1 MDDLTFN
8 QEIFVALAASEQIKF
23 QARLAGAKI
32 DDKPHRRKSGRDEYG
47 ELLERRARMKQMD
60 EEFSRDLEK
69 FVNKPL

>member
-32 DDKPHRRKSGRDEYG
+32 DDKPRHRKFGKDEYG
-47 ELLERRARMKQMD
+47 ELLERRARMKRMD
-60 EEFSRDLEK
+60 DEFLRNREK